1 MGKWT
6 PTREAPEPLEG
17 NVVAVVT
24 GGTVLWFVMFL
35 VQIPFYRWFEGQ
47 GLLWWLWT
55 CLAGGG
61 LGLYGIHYVRG
72 REAALRR
79 TAEEPSGAPGPAGPA
94 PTDPPAEPGTAEPG
108 AGRDPR
114 TGTEPGSSPDS
125 R

>member
-55 CLAGGG
+55 CLAGAG
-61 LGLYGIHYVRG
+61 LGLYGIHYVRR

-79 TAEEPSGAPGPAGPA
+79 TAEEPPGAPGRAGPD
-94 PTDPPAEPGTAEPG
+94 PTGPPAEPGSGGGPESGSG
-108 AGRDPR
+108 AG
-114 TGTEPGSSPDS
+114 
-125 R
+125 

>member
-55 CLAGGG
+55 CLAGAG
-61 LGLYGIHYVRG
+61 LGLYGIHYVRR

-79 TAEEPSGAPGPAGPA
+79 TAEEDPGAP
-94 PTDPPAEPGTAEPG
+94 EPGAPEPG

-114 TGTEPGSSPDS
+114 TGPEPGRSPDS

>member
-79 TAEEPSGAPGPAGPA
+79 TAEEDPGGAEAGSP
-94 PTDPPAEPGTAEPG
+94 
-108 AGRDPR
+108 
-114 TGTEPGSSPDS
+114 PDS